1 MGMISRVKSY
11 AGHRAR
17 EALLYPAALMPRRA
31 PRIMFFPSSTKEGES
46 RALSPAS
53 QHRGGGGAH
62 RRNPQVL
69 ADRQSGSRENSGVHS
84 ERVIE

>member
-31 PRIMFFPSSTKEGES
+31 PRIMFFPSSTRKGNQEHY
-46 RALSPAS
+46 RLRLSTEAVAARTDEILRYWLIDNPGPAKIPAS
-53 QHRGGGGAH
+53 IANG
-62 RRNPQVL
+62 
-69 ADRQSGSRENSGVHS
+69 
-84 ERVIE
+84 